1 MKHHFAAAVVVSSL
15 VVGLASAQNYAGL
28 YQHAPDGSAHDHF
41 GAALAIGDSLGAI
54 GAPDDDVGALV
65 DAGSVRILQR
75 NPDLNWALTV
85 QILAPTPQAGA
96 RFGTAVAIEHDR
108 LVVSSPGASID
119 TLHYFRR
126 QGSGAWIH
134 VQSFSGFAP
143 PGEGLGESLAIRGRT
158 LWAGAPKYAAPLTR
172 PFRLQENGL
181 WAQVAPAMSAINGSQ
196 FGRSIAVDGPL
207 TITGAPGQPLTTELG
222 AGTVYIQEALDGTS
236 WTFGQWLTAN
246 DLHVGDAYGWSS
258 AISGERVLVGAPGAD
273 NGTLADTGAVYV
285 HERQANGGWMQ
296 VAKLQPADLAAGA
309 RFGTAV
315 ALRGN
320 VAVVGAPL
328 DTSSG
333 VSGGG
338 TVQLFARRWDGVWER
353 KGVYGCVLPVTGDRY
368 GAAVALFDGG
378 LIGGAPQREKAG
390 QAAAG
395 ATMLYRSLA
404 PLPVSY
410 CTSNPNSSGQR
421 ATLSW
426 TGSRDVGLSNFE
438 LVARGAPPSRLG
450 LFVFGPTQ
458 TQTPFGDGVL
468 CVGGL
473 ARLSPISGSDAWG
486 KARLTLDMS
495 NPGAAEHAITAGT
508 TWNFQYWFRDP
519 DSSGAGFGGSDALSV
534 QFAP

>member
-1 MKHHFAAAVVVSSL
+1 MKHHFAAAAVVSSL
-15 VVGLASAQNYAGL
+15 VVGLAQAQNYAGL

-41 GAALAIGDSLGAI
+41 GAALAIGDWLGAI

-96 RFGTAVAIEHDR
+96 RFGSAVAIEQDR
-108 LVVSSPGASID
+108 LVVSSPGASTD

-143 PGEGLGESLAIRGRT
+143 PGEGLGESLALRGRT
-158 LWAGAPKYAAPLTR
+158 LWAGAPNYAAPLTR

-196 FGRSIAVDGPL
+196 FGRSIAVDGAL

-236 WTFGQWLTAN
+236 WTFGEWLTAN
-246 DLHVGDAYGWSS
+246 DSQAGDGYGWSS

-273 NGTLADTGAVYV
+273 LGTLADTGAVYV
-285 HERQANGGWMQ
+285 HERQANGVWLQ
-296 VAKLQPADLAAGA
+296 VAKLQPANLAGGA

-320 VAVVGAPL
+320 VAVVGAPF
-328 DTSSG
+328 DNNSG
-333 VSGGG
+333 VNACGS
-338 TVQLFARRWDGVWER
+338 VQIFARHWDGAWER
-353 KGVYGCVLPVTGDRY
+353 MGVYGCVWPVTGDRY

-378 LIGGAPQREKAG
+378 LIGGAPQRTKIDMP
-390 QAAAG
+390 AAG
-395 ATMLYRSLA
+395 ASMLYRSVA
-404 PLPVSY
+404 PLPTPY
-410 CTSNPNSSGQR
+410 CTSNLNSSGER
-421 ATLSW
+421 ATLAW
-426 TGSRDVGLSNFE
+426 TGSSDVGLANFE
-438 LVARGAPPSRLG
+438 LIARDAPPSRLG
-450 LFVFGPTQ
+450 LFVFGTSQ
-458 TQTPFGDGVL
+458 TQAPFGDGVL
-468 CVGGL
+468 CVGGP
-473 ARLSPISGSDAWG
+473 ARLSPVRASDAWG
-486 KARLTLDMS
+486 KARLVLDLS
-495 NPGAAEHAITAGT
+495 NPSAVEHAISAGS

-519 DSSGAGFGGSDALSV
+519 DNNGAGFGASDALSV